1 MAKIISLNDAGAS
14 LERDRMAFKLRLTG
28 MSNRQIA
35 EELRCTVSQVEA
47 SLVRMM
53 GSVTPELRHRTLQIE
68 LERLDVLQSAHFEKA
83 ATGDDTATLTT
94 LKIMER
100 RARMLG
106 LDAPARIDVI
116 ERALTAKEVN
126 STERIQQVLDEI
138 AGKTNLMIEGDV
150 IDAEP
155 VPEPVKKDTDD

>member
-1 MAKIISLNDAGAS
+1 MATIISLNDAGAS

-28 MSNRQIA
+28 MSNRRIA

-53 GSVTPELRHRTLQIE
+53 GGVTPELRHRTLQIE
-68 LERLDVLQSAHFEKA
+68 LERLDVLQAAHFEKA
-83 ATGDDTATLTT
+83 AEGDDDATLTT

-138 AGKTNLMIEGDV
+138 AGKSNLMIEGEV

-155 VPEPVKKDTDD
+155 VPVEKEDE